1 MLKQVEIFLN
11 NVSSYGTSMG
21 LSSQNLNSVSPKDQK
36 TSNINQLGSE
46 RNPNPNLL
54 TENSLSRR
62 EHLNDTFSNNNC

>member
-54 TENSLSRR
+54 TENSLSQR